1 MLPFWLQR
9 EGGALSSIRPAA
21 RTAPSRPDH
30 TDPRTESGERR
41 INLPADLQATRVS
54 ERFRLPDEA
63 LPSEPP
69 PAPLGDGDEIPAV
82 GTATAHIPIPERI
95 KLLNAA
101 IPTPHAFAPAPVVVP
116 ASPAP
121 PRIEPAAPSDEP
133 LEAPAAS
140 ERPAART
147 GGHPA
152 RRRHVL
158 NALALFVIL
167 LGGAAIAL
175 RLCASFLF
183 E

>member
-1 MLPFWLQR
+1 M
-9 EGGALSSIRPAA
+9 SIRPAA
-21 RTAPSRPDH
+21 RAAPSRPDL

-69 PAPLGDGDEIPAV
+69 PAPLGGSETERTPAL

-101 IPTPHAFAPAPVVVP
+101 IPTPQAFAPAPVVVP
-116 ASPAP
+116 ASPAA
-121 PRIEPAAPSDEP
+121 PRIEPEPPTDEP

-140 ERPAART
+140 ERPTARSA
-147 GGHPA
+147 GHPA
-152 RRRHVL
+152 RRRHVV

-167 LGGAAIAL
+167 LGGAALAL